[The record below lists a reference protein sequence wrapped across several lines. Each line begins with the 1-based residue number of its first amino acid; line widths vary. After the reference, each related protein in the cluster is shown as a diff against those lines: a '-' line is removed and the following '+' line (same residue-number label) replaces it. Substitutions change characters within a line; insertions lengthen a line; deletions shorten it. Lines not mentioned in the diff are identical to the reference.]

1 LTLCRACHLRLV
13 HTGTAKVYKIG
24 DRLIWD
30 LPGRRIVVFAGLS
43 ASRVWS

>member
-1 LTLCRACHLRLV
+1 LV

-30 LPGRRIVVFAGLS
+30 LPGRRIVVFARS
-43 ASRVWS
+43 AGQRVTQ